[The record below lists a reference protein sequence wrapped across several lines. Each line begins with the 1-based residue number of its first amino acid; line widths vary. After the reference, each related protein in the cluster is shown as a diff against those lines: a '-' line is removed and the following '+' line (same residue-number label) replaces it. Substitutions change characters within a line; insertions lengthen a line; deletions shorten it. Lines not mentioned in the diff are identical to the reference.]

1 LTQDV
6 ISISPQWRAIR
17 VESTMSELCDIRDNL
32 TKDHAR
38 TRAKGFLKPSPGKV
52 DASSYG
58 APETFDPEKKT
69 GMQPITRRKYRRGGH
84 VTRVEGEHAKH
95 HAGRKPRAKGGK
107 AHDDAAEDRALI
119 RKEVKPIALRRAGKD
134 TGGLTDEMKRGGAAH
149 GPSCRCSKCS
159 GGRTPRA
166 TGGAV
171 PKGHYD
177 DEKPNL
183 RHVKTYTG
191 PNGHVAKVYKDR
203 DWGEHRVKFFKP
215 DGTYMSKADAHPTE
229 AEEAHDEARGAVERG
244 FKRGGRT
251 SRATGGPL
259 NVTSSEG
266 HGIPANGGRMLRKSG
281 GRAKGKTDIKIII
294 GQQPHA
300 PPPMPPHPMMGPPSG
315 PPGGFPPGPPPG
327 GPPPMMG
334 PPGGAPLPP
343 SPMGGPM
350 PRKRGGRTMSA
361 ACELAEHTTGSG
373 GGLGRLAKIKA
384 YGHQK

>member
-1 LTQDV
+1 
-6 ISISPQWRAIR
+6 
-17 VESTMSELCDIRDNL
+17 MSELCDIRDNL

-95 HAGRKPRAKGGK
+95 HAGRKPRAKGGR

-119 RKEVKPIALRRAGKD
+119 RKEVKPSALR
-134 TGGLTDEMKRGGAAH
+134 
-149 GPSCRCSKCS
+149 
-159 GGRTPRA
+159 RA

-259 NVTSSEG
+259 NVTSREG
-266 HGIPANGGRMLRKSG
+266 HGIPADGGRMLRKSG

-300 PPPMPPHPMMGPPSG
+300 PPPMPPHPMMGPPPG
-315 PPGGFPPGPPPG
+315 PPGGPPPGPPPG

-334 PPGGAPLPP
+334 PPGGAPMPP
-343 SPMGGPM
+343 PPMGGPM

-373 GGLGRLAKIKA
+373 GGLGRLAKVKA